1 MGSTHN
7 FETRPS
13 ESTRDPA
20 DLGLEPGRVKEKIG
34 KEKIWCDPATRLTR
48 SKTRLQPADFFFLK
62 RRRFDFKKSD
72 PSDPVKTRNPGLG
85 PGRPPSQV

>member
-1 MGSTHN
+1 VGSTHN

-20 DLGLEPGRVKEKIG
+20 DLGLEPGRVKEKIR
-34 KEKIWCDPATRLTR
+34 CDPATRLTR
-48 SKTRLQPADFFFLK
+48 SKTRLQPAGFFFLK

-72 PSDPVKTRNPGLG
+72 PSDPVKTRNPDLG
-85 PGRPPSQV
+85 PGRPLSQV

>member
-1 MGSTHN
+1 VGSNHN

-34 KEKIWCDPATRLTR
+34 KGKIRC
-48 SKTRLQPADFFFLK
+48 
-62 RRRFDFKKSD
+62 
-72 PSDPVKTRNPGLG
+72 DPVKNT
-85 PGRPPSQV
+85 VAAY